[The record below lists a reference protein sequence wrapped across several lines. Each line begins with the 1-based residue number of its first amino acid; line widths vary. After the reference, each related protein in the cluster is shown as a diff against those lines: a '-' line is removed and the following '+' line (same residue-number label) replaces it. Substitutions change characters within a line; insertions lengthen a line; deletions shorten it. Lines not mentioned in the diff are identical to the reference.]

1 MGEKYRLEHIE
12 NTESLITLIAKLLE
26 KIGFKDVKIVD
37 QYSISAIEE
46 GIVDNRPFK
55 IFCFLSELNGKVP
68 FVLETI
74 QKNYKEDDNVIIIS
88 SNRKKIAQ
96 YFINWLKKSLA
107 TDKVDFWS
115 ANAASE
121 AIDKYLPEYW
131 GHNDVFLKAFE
142 DAFIISTNGNSELN
156 QVLKLDGK
164 FEKLLNFF
172 IEPKIYYLKESK
184 ETQRQIRVKFK
195 VENYLTR
202 GNYIITGDAGTG
214 KTTLLKEIGR
224 LAVKLNDIKEE
235 KILPIRLKTN
245 LIVSSNYSIGD
256 AIVSEITDFVGKE
269 NYNKV
274 FDDYRVLILLD
285 SIDEFEVEKQNSILK
300 ELTNLTINENTNFIL
315 ATRNHESLSKECN
328 VPNHILTY
336 ISNFDLRQVKQ
347 YLTTFFKQ
355 DLKKSDEL
363 WDSLLENKILDKIP
377 ATPLTISLLSILYE
391 ENGYEVPATITDVY
405 DNFNTFLLGRLNVN
419 SNLGFLKI
427 SLKEKILEMYALDII
442 QTPNRSRK
450 KKKDFINYLID
461 YFKAQSITIEEG
473 VIPELI
479 KGMTDGTGILNVDEQ
494 GFVTYQHD
502 HFLEYYASREIFNS
516 EDRAELEDEVIKKFT
531 EYNWQN
537 TAVFYTGRTKNMSKF
552 LDKLVERIDEYKK
565 LPDQLLSISGL
576 GYVLQSLWMTDS
588 KDRKKGVLKA
598 LDILIKV
605 DTGVKQMAEQGFP
618 FFSGIRDTDIALSN
632 LGWFFLHYNSITLRD
647 PLTLAFDELHNKTKL
662 LRGSIFGSDLSTEY
676 YKLFCIAS
684 TLNTGR
690 VADNTRLDV
699 LFNEDKILS
708 IPLFVFL
715 FNEAIELL
723 EYSNQSQIRK
733 DYKLENKKRKHY
745 NGIRFLLDNK
755 ASDLR
760 HTTFEKL
767 QPIKNVELFT
777 EGKTDASIISHAFRV
792 CTMNEEPYW
801 NITST
806 EDISSTKAGGA
817 QQLAKHLVMLS
828 KEIQTEADKSKTVIG
843 IFDNDAKGFQEFNG
857 GLDKNFVLINGII
870 KKHKAFNIY
879 AILLPIPEDLIVF
892 NQEKQAFKFFEIEH
906 YFSKTFLEE
915 QNMITETAIGGVYEV
930 TGGKTKFNKHILNEV
945 NPDLYC
951 GFITL
956 FEELDKICNKVINY
970 IN

>member
-1 MGEKYRLEHIE
+1 MGDKYRLEHIE
-12 NTESLITLIAKLLE
+12 NTESLITLTAKLLE
-26 KIGFKDVKIVD
+26 KIGFTEVKIID
-37 QYSISAIEE
+37 QYTISAIEKS
-46 GIVDNRPFK
+46 IVDDRPFK
-55 IFCFLSELNGKVP
+55 VYCFLSELNGKTP

-74 QKNYKEDDNVIIIS
+74 QQTYQDDDNVILIS
-88 SNRKKIAQ
+88 SHRKSISSYFQNWIKKNINTDKIA
-96 YFINWLKKSLA
+96 FWNAVDISKS
-107 TDKVDFWS
+107 
-115 ANAASE
+115 
-121 AIDKYLPEYW
+121 IDVHLPEYW

-142 DAFIISTNGNSELN
+142 DAFIASTQGNSELN
-156 QVLKLDGK
+156 QVLKLDDK
-164 FEKLLNFF
+164 FGKLLNFF
-172 IEPKIYYLKESK
+172 IEPKIFYLKESA

-195 VENYLTR
+195 LESYLTK

-224 LAVKLNDIKEE
+224 LAVKLNDTVTE
-235 KILPIRLKTN
+235 KVLPIRLKTN
-245 LIVSSNYSIGD
+245 LIVTSNYSIQT
-256 AIVSEITDFVGKE
+256 AITKEITDFVGEE

-285 SIDEFEVEKQNSILK
+285 SIDEFEIEKQNSIFK
-300 ELTNLTINENTNFIL
+300 ELTTLTDNQGTNFIL
-315 ATRNHESLSKECN
+315 ATRNYESLSKECE
-328 VPNHILTY
+328 VLPHLLTF

-377 ATPLTISLLSILYE
+377 ATPLTLSLLSILYE

-405 DNFNTFLLGRLNVN
+405 DNFNTFLLGRLSVN
-419 SNLGFLKI
+419 SNLDFLKI
-427 SLKEKILEMYALDII
+427 NLKEAILEMYALEII
-442 QTPNRSRK
+442 QTPNRTRK
-450 KKKDFINYLID
+450 KKDDFIKYLVD
-461 YFKAQSITIEEG
+461 YFEGQSKTIEEG

-479 KGMTDGTGILNVDEQ
+479 KGMTDGTGILSIDEQ
-494 GFVTYQHD
+494 EYVTYQHD

-516 EDRAELEDEVIKKFT
+516 ENRVELEDEIIKKFT

-537 TAVFYTGRTKNMSKF
+537 TAIFYTGRTKKMSKF
-552 LDKLVERIDEYKK
+552 LDKLVDRVDEYRR

-588 KDRKKGVLKA
+588 KDRKNAVLRA
-598 LDILIKV
+598 LDLLMKA

-618 FFSGIRDTDIALSN
+618 FFNGIKDTDIALSN

-647 PLTLAFDELHNKTKL
+647 PLILAFEELHQNAKALADTV
-662 LRGSIFGSDLSTEY
+662 FESDLITEY

-690 VADNTRLDV
+690 VADNTKLNL
-699 LFNEDKILS
+699 LFEEDKILS

-733 DYKLENKKRKHY
+733 DYKLESRKNKHI

-755 ASDLR
+755 TSDLR
-760 HTTFEKL
+760 HTTFERL
-767 QPIKNVELFT
+767 QPIKNVEIFT

-801 NITST
+801 NITAV
-806 EDISSTKAGGA
+806 EDIISAKAGGA
-817 QQLAKHLVMLS
+817 QQLAKHLESLS
-828 KEIQTEADKSKTVIG
+828 KKIQTDADKSKTVIG
-843 IFDNDAKGFQEFNG
+843 VFDNDAKGFQEYNG
-857 GLDKNFVLINGII
+857 SLGEDFESINGII
-870 KKHKAFNIY
+870 KKHKILNIY
-879 AILLPIPEDLIVF
+879 AILLPIPEDLISF
-892 NQEKQAFKFFEIEH
+892 NQDKQAFKFFEIEH
-906 YFSKTFLEE
+906 YFPKAFLQE
-915 QNMITETAIGGVYEV
+915 QSMIAETGIDGVYEV
-930 TGGKTKFNKHILNEV
+930 TGGKTKFNKLILNEV
-945 NPDLYC
+945 NPDLYS

-956 FEELDKICNKVINY
+956 FEELDKICNKDINY